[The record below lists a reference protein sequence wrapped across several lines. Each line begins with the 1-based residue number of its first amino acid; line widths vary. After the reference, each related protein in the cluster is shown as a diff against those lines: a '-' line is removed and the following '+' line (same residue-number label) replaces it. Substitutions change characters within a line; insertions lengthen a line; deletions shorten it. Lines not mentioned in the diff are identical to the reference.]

1 MKIKSLT
8 KLVYQLLADGK
19 YFFSKEF
26 AASELNI
33 SDVALRLQI
42 LRLKK
47 KKTIYS
53 LWRGFFMIIP
63 AEFAHIG
70 SVPPLWL
77 IDPLMKYLGHSYYI
91 SLLSSSSI
99 YGVTQQQPQIFQVM
113 CSAQIPTIELP
124 RGSIQFHYSKYLSKA
139 LVESIKTPTSYA
151 LIATKEQTSLDL
163 VKFYKSCGYF
173 SNVATILSEL
183 SLELDLNILLKVLTS
198 EKSPSHLQRLGY
210 ILEVLGFD
218 QLANIA
224 ERALKTNWDNGN
236 NIRQICYRKLRPDL
250 VTKEPTKNSRWKL
263 IINDHIEIDE

>member
-1 MKIKSLT
+1 MKVKSLS
-8 KLVYQLLADGK
+8 KLTHHLLANGK

-47 KKTIYS
+47 KKAIYS
-53 LWRGFFMIIP
+53 LWRGFYMIIP
-63 AEFAHIG
+63 AEFTHIG

-91 SLLSSSSI
+91 GLLSSSSI

-124 RGSIQFHYSKYLSKA
+124 RGLIRFHYSKYLSKA

-151 LIATKEQTSLDL
+151 VIATKEQTALDL

-183 SLELDLNILLKVLTS
+183 SLELDANLLLKVLTN

-218 QLANIA
+218 QLASIA
-224 ERALKTNWDNGN
+224 ETALKKDWGSGDN
-236 NIRQICYRKLRPDL
+236 IHQICYRKLRPDL
-250 VTKEPTKNSRWKL
+250 ATKEQTKSSRWKL